1 MISLLIDTCTKN
13 VCIALFKDKTLMDK
27 VVYSNQI
34 DLSSNFMV
42 LVNNIF
48 SKNSVK
54 IEDVDKFFVAVGP
67 GSFTGIRIGV
77 TCAKVMVWSLK
88 KDVIPFSSLELLAT
102 VDSNND
108 YIVPLIDAR
117 RGYVF
122 AGIYDNHLNC
132 IMNDAYIKLDDL
144 LEKIEN
150 DKSTTYVSL
159 DNFDLETILPEYNVN
174 KIIEKHFNDAPINP
188 HSLNPNYLKKTE
200 AEEKRESIND

>member
-42 LVNNIF
+42 LINNIF
-48 SKNSVK
+48 TKNNVK

-77 TCAKVMVWSLK
+77 TCAKVMAWSLK

-144 LEKIEN
+144 LEKNEN

>member
-42 LVNNIF
+42 LINNIF
-48 SKNSVK
+48 SKNNVK

-77 TCAKVMVWSLK
+77 TCAKVMAWALK

-108 YIVPLIDAR
+108 YIVPLIDTR

-132 IMNDAYIKLDDL
+132 VMNDAYIKLDDL

-174 KIIEKHFNDAPINP
+174 KIIEKHFNDTPINP

>member
-77 TCAKVMVWSLK
+77 TCAKVMAWSLK

>member
-77 TCAKVMVWSLK
+77 TCAKVMAWSLK

-122 AGIYDNHLNC
+122 TGIYDNHLNC

>member
-42 LVNNIF
+42 LINNIF
-48 SKNSVK
+48 TKNNVK

-77 TCAKVMVWSLK
+77 TCAKVMAWSLK

-108 YIVPLIDAR
+108 YIEL
-117 RGYVF
+117 
-122 AGIYDNHLNC
+122 
-132 IMNDAYIKLDDL
+132 
-144 LEKIEN
+144 
-150 DKSTTYVSL
+150 KS
-159 DNFDLETILPEYNVN
+159 FC
-174 KIIEKHFNDAPINP
+174 A
-188 HSLNPNYLKKTE
+188 
-200 AEEKRESIND
+200 

>member
-77 TCAKVMVWSLK
+77 TCAKVMAWSLK

-122 AGIYDNHLNC
+122 TGIYDNHLNC

-174 KIIEKHFNDAPINP
+174 KIIEKHFNDAHINP

>member
-13 VCIALFKDKTLMDK
+13 VCIALFKDKSLLDK
-27 VVYSNQI
+27 TINSNQI

-42 LVNNIF
+42 LVNDIL
-48 SKNSVK
+48 SKNSIN

-77 TCAKVMVWSLK
+77 TCAKVMAWALK
-88 KDVIPFSSLELLAT
+88 KEVIPFSSLELLAA
-102 VDSNND
+102 VDSNTD

-122 AGIYDNHLNC
+122 AGIYDNQLNC
-132 IMNDAYIKLDDL
+132 IMHDDYIKLDNL
-144 LEKIEN
+144 LENIETS
-150 DKSTTYVSL
+150 KSVTYVSL
-159 DNFDLETILPEYNVN
+159 DNFDLKTNSPEYNVN
-174 KIIEKHFNDAPINP
+174 KIIEKHYNDTPVNP

-200 AEEKRESIND
+200 AEEKRENTDD

>member
-77 TCAKVMVWSLK
+77 TCAKVMAWALK

-174 KIIEKHFNDAPINP
+174 KIIEKHFNDTPINP

>member
-42 LVNNIF
+42 LINNIF
-48 SKNSVK
+48 SKNNVK
-54 IEDVDKFFVAVGP
+54 IEDVDKFFASVGP

-77 TCAKVMVWSLK
+77 TCAKVMAWALK
-88 KDVIPFSSLELLAT
+88 KDVIPFSSLELLAS

-174 KIIEKHFNDAPINP
+174 RIIEKHFNDTPINP

>member
-42 LVNNIF
+42 LINNIF
-48 SKNSVK
+48 SKNNVK

-77 TCAKVMVWSLK
+77 TCAKVMAWALK

-132 IMNDAYIKLDDL
+132 VMNDAYIKLDDL

-174 KIIEKHFNDAPINP
+174 KIIEKHFNDTPINP

>member
-13 VCIALFKDKTLMDK
+13 VCIALFNDK
-27 VVYSNQI
+27 VLLDKIAYSNQI

-42 LVNNIF
+42 LVNDIL
-48 SKNSVK
+48 SKNNIKV
-54 IEDVDKFFVAVGP
+54 ENVDKFFVAVGP

-77 TCAKVMVWSLK
+77 TCAKVMAWSLK

-174 KIIEKHFNDAPINP
+174 KIIEKHFNDIPINP

>member
-13 VCIALFKDKTLMDK
+13 VCIALFNDK
-27 VVYSNQI
+27 VLLDKIVYSNQI

-42 LVNNIF
+42 LVNDIL
-48 SKNSVK
+48 SKNNIKV
-54 IEDVDKFFVAVGP
+54 ENVDKFFVAVGP

-77 TCAKVMVWSLK
+77 TCAKVMAWSLK

-174 KIIEKHFNDAPINP
+174 KIIEKHFNDIPINP

>member
-13 VCIALFKDKTLMDK
+13 VCIALFNDK
-27 VVYSNQI
+27 VLLDKIVYSNQI

-42 LVNNIF
+42 LVNDIL
-48 SKNSVK
+48 SKNNIKV
-54 IEDVDKFFVAVGP
+54 ENVDKFFVAVGP

-77 TCAKVMVWSLK
+77 TCAKVMAWSLK

-132 IMNDAYIKLDDL
+132 IMNDAYIKLDVL

-174 KIIEKHFNDAPINP
+174 KIIEKHFNDIPINP

>member
-42 LVNNIF
+42 LINNIF
-48 SKNSVK
+48 TKNNVK

-77 TCAKVMVWSLK
+77 TCAKVMAWALK

-132 IMNDAYIKLDDL
+132 IMNDTYIKLDDL

-174 KIIEKHFNDAPINP
+174 KIIEKHFNDTPINP

>member
-13 VCIALFKDKTLMDK
+13 VCIALFKDKSLLDK
-27 VVYSNQI
+27 VILSNQI
-34 DLSSNFMV
+34 DLSGNFMV
-42 LVNNIF
+42 LVSNIL
-48 SKNSVK
+48 SKNDIK
-54 IEDVDKFFVAVGP
+54 IENVDKFFVAVGP

-77 TCAKVMVWSLK
+77 TCAKVMAWSLK

-102 VDSNND
+102 VDSDSD

-122 AGIYDNHLNC
+122 SGVYDNHLNC
-132 IMNDAYIKLDDL
+132 IMNDDYIKLDDL
-144 LEKIEN
+144 VKKIGT
-150 DKSTTYVSL
+150 DKSITYVSL
-159 DNFDLETILPEYNVN
+159 DNFDLEMHLPEYNVN
-174 KIIEKHFNDAPINP
+174 KVIEKHYNDVPINP

>member
-34 DLSSNFMV
+34 DLSSNFMF
-42 LVNNIF
+42 LINNIF
-48 SKNSVK
+48 SKNNVK

-77 TCAKVMVWSLK
+77 TCAKVMAWALK

-132 IMNDAYIKLDDL
+132 VMNDAYIKLDDL

-174 KIIEKHFNDAPINP
+174 KIIEKHFNDTPINP

>member
-13 VCIALFKDKTLMDK
+13 VCIALFKDKSLLDK
-27 VVYSNQI
+27 TINSNQI

-42 LVNNIF
+42 LVNDILN
-48 SKNSVK
+48 KNSIN

-77 TCAKVMVWSLK
+77 TCAKVMAWALK
-88 KDVIPFSSLELLAT
+88 KEVIPFSSLELLAA
-102 VDSNND
+102 VDSNTD

-122 AGIYDNHLNC
+122 AGIYDNQLNC
-132 IMNDAYIKLDDL
+132 IMNDDYIKLDNL
-144 LEKIEN
+144 LENIETS
-150 DKSTTYVSL
+150 KSVTYVSL
-159 DNFDLETILPEYNVN
+159 DNFDLKTNLPEYNVN
-174 KIIEKHFNDAPINP
+174 KIIEKHYNDTPVNP

-200 AEEKRESIND
+200 AEEKRENTDD

>member
-77 TCAKVMVWSLK
+77 TCAKVMAWSLK

-122 AGIYDNHLNC
+122 AGIYDNYLNC

-174 KIIEKHFNDAPINP
+174 KIIEK
-188 HSLNPNYLKKTE
+188 YLK
-200 AEEKRESIND
+200 

>member
-42 LVNNIF
+42 LINNIF
-48 SKNSVK
+48 TKNNVK

-77 TCAKVMVWSLK
+77 TCAKVMAWSLK

-174 KIIEKHFNDAPINP
+174 KIIEKHFNDTSINP